1 MTKKVKKNTL
11 QAWTTR
17 HTKKSPAKAL
27 PRTALQNRATPLATL
42 MALKHINFTRGLL
55 KMENGKWTKTY
66 AWNRCKT
73 AFKHLFCGGHSSHT
87 EWGQADGHHGVEP
100 SKPDQSNTRAISGC
114 DSSSTHGQ
122 PCSAVCSESGRS
134 SKVAG
139 TSTWCQTVITTL
151 SPLHRYVFRSCLR
164 NGGGGFSRSAYVL
177 PLHIWTQTF
186 ASHLAASSLFNQRA
200 FIRRDSP
207 QPIPPKAHS
216 LRRYP
221 KHLGKVGHTASQVN
235 CLLNMVHGPYS
246 TLVELNNLQVYLLI
260 FLRVF
265 SLNP

>member
-1 MTKKVKKNTL
+1 MDNTPHQKKPSQGTAKDCSAK
-11 QAWTTR
+11 Q
-17 HTKKSPAKAL
+17 SDPAGYTDGAQTHQL
-27 PRTALQNRATPLATL
+27 HQGATQ
-42 MALKHINFTRGLL
+42 
-55 KMENGKWTKTY
+55 NGKWTKTY

-114 DSSSTHGQ
+114 DSSSTYGQ

-164 NGGGGFSRSAYVL
+164 NGGGGLGQFWPNIL
-177 PLHIWTQTF
+177 PVIRPH
-186 ASHLAASSLFNQRA
+186 HLAFDLTF
-200 FIRRDSP
+200 
-207 QPIPPKAHS
+207 
-216 LRRYP
+216 
-221 KHLGKVGHTASQVN
+221 G
-235 CLLNMVHGPYS
+235 S
-246 TLVELNNLQVYLLI
+246 TLDLDTTLKRNALLASDPI
-260 FLRVF
+260 RHYGRGYAQGLRYSERSPTLPIHPVF
-265 SLNP
+265 EVHTQIISHGVSICQ